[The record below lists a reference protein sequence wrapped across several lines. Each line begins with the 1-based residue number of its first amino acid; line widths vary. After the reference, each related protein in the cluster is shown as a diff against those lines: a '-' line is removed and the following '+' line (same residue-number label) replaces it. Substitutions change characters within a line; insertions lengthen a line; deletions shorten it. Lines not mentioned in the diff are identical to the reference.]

1 MSKIIYSF
9 SVHVLHIGGVLLDLL
24 PAAVLAVMDCGRE
37 EHREQVTKVEKV
49 DTDNS
54 AALGPILVIFDVLES
69 TEHDTGI
76 DNITLNVVILTYLS

>member
-1 MSKIIYSF
+1 MAI
-9 SVHVLHIGGVLLDLL
+9 
-24 PAAVLAVMDCGRE
+24 DCGQE
-37 EHREQVTKVEKV
+37 EHREQVTKVENV

-54 AALGPILVIFDVLES
+54 AALGPILEIFDVLES